1 MTRKDYIVIAE
12 MLIEVCKVAQST
24 ALKRALLAVAVRH
37 LACNYVNFRED
48 RFRDFVEKGIE
59 E

>member
-12 MLIEVCKVAQST
+12 MLIEVCK
-24 ALKRALLAVAVRH
+24 VAVRH